1 MRPLSYPNTNVFLIT
16 FSFTD
21 PASFANVSKYI
32 LIFFFFAL
40 SSFVHYFS
48 QWIKELTHHS
58 STPTPFFLI
67 GLKYDGERKV
77 SEDEVKALLA
87 KTDKIEETFYV
98 SCKQDKGRDL
108 TNKRRIQFLFHLGAK
123 ELFTA
128 ICKAAVK
135 HSKGSSGGGSGND
148 APVVNPKRMN
158 MKIGKGGVKRRKRG
172 GRE

>member
-1 MRPLSYPNTNVFLIT
+1 MHRHTIYCIIFIVDSISNLQETEDRMRPLSYPNTNVFIIT

-32 LIFFFFAL
+32 LIFFFLFCSL
-40 SSFVHYFS
+40 FS

-58 STPTPFFLI
+58 STPTPFFLV

-98 SCKQDKGRDL
+98 SCKQDKGR
-108 TNKRRIQFLFHLGAK
+108 I
-123 ELFTA
+123 
-128 ICKAAVK
+128 
-135 HSKGSSGGGSGND
+135 
-148 APVVNPKRMN
+148 
-158 MKIGKGGVKRRKRG
+158 
-172 GRE
+172 